1 VGFFCWV
8 GVMKAESPV
17 CSAATAAHSVLQV
30 YLLGSLDFEAA
41 LAFQRRLVFEI
52 AGNRSAA
59 ALILCEHPP
68 LITVGREGS
77 WAHILCDRVELRA
90 RRWRVRW
97 VNRGG
102 GCLLHLPGQMAIY
115 PILALDR
122 LGLGVQDYLDRL
134 HAVLLALLDDFSI
147 RGESRVAQPGI
158 WVARRPIA
166 SVGVATRDWVAYFG
180 AALNVNPDL
189 KPFQLVQTAGPAGGT
204 MTSVAC
210 ARHGA
215 LRSAWVRERLLEHFS
230 DRFRF
235 ARTSLF
241 FDHPLLTRKA
251 PSDAL
256 ATSS

>member
-1 VGFFCWV
+1 
-8 GVMKAESPV
+8 MKAESPI
-17 CSAATAAHSVLQV
+17 CSVATAAHPVLQV
-30 YLLGSLDFEAA
+30 YLLGLVDFDVA

-52 AGNRSAA
+52 AGDRSAA

-77 WAHILCDRVELRA
+77 WGHILCTPEELLA
-90 RRWRVRW
+90 RRWPVRW

-147 RGESRVAQPGI
+147 YGHCRPAQPGI

-166 SVGVATRDWVAYFG
+166 SIGVATRNWVAYFG

-189 KPFQLVQTAGPAGGT
+189 KPYQLVQTAGPAGGT
-204 MTSVAC
+204 MTSIAC
-210 ARHGA
+210 ERHSA
-215 LRSAWVRERLLEHFS
+215 LRSALARERLLEHFT

-241 FDHPLLTRKA
+241 FDHPLLKRKA

>member
-1 VGFFCWV
+1 
-8 GVMKAESPV
+8 MKAESPV
-17 CSAATAAHSVLQV
+17 CSVAAAAHPVLQV
-30 YLLGSLDFEAA
+30 YLLGLLEFEAA

-52 AGNRSAA
+52 GGNRSAA

-77 WAHILCDRVELRA
+77 RGHILYDPDELRA
-90 RRWRVRW
+90 RRWPVRW

-102 GCLLHLPGQMAIY
+102 GCLLHLPGQLAIY

-122 LGLGVQDYLDRL
+122 QGLGVQDYLDRL
-134 HAVLLALLDDFSI
+134 HAVLTALLDDFNI
-147 RGESRVAQPGI
+147 RGESRLAQPGI
-158 WVARRPIA
+158 WAAGRPIA
-166 SVGVATRDWVAYFG
+166 SVGVAIRDWVTYFG

-189 KPFQLVQTAGPAGGT
+189 KPFRLVQTAGPAGGT

-210 ARHGA
+210 ERRRA
-215 LRSAWVRERLLEHFS
+215 LRSSLVRERLLEHFT

-235 ARTSLF
+235 ARASLF
-241 FDHPLLTRKA
+241 FDHPSLKRKA